1 MFRNCSSY
9 RLRLLTF
16 ICLVLTT
23 ALLALG
29 STSAGAAYPERPIK
43 MIVPWAAGGDTDA
56 IFRVIANSMEKNL
69 GKPVVIVNITGASG
83 TVGAREAMKAAP
95 DGYTIFAIHDF
106 IHSTYYTGVAEM
118 TYKDFEPVSLM
129 TATPSILAAYG
140 KAPWNSLKELLDDA
154 RKRPEQI
161 TVGATLGST
170 SHFFPAMVALA
181 AGVKWKYVS
190 YEGTA
195 PRMTALLGGHVLLG
209 DTNLTQMDKV
219 KVGQM
224 KMLAIAT
231 AKRLAEVPDIPT
243 FKELG
248 YDVIYAVNRGIVAPK
263 GTPEAAL
270 AKLEDACGK
279 AAKDPAVMESMR
291 KQGTL
296 VEFLNRKAYAD
307 FFQKNDKMNADLSQA
322 LGYKRK

>member
-1 MFRNCSSY
+1 MHRNCPSY
-9 RLRLLTF
+9 RLRFLTLT
-16 ICLVLTT
+16 CLVATMG
-23 ALLALG
+23 LLALG
-29 STSAGAAYPERPIK
+29 ATSTGAAYPERPIK

-56 IFRVIANSMEKNL
+56 IFRVIANSMEKHL

-95 DGYTIFAIHDF
+95 DGYTIFSIHDF
-106 IHSTYYTGVAEM
+106 IHSTYYTGVADM

-219 KVGQM
+219 KAGQM

-231 AKRLAEVPDIPT
+231 PKRLAEIPDVPT

-279 AAKDPAVMESMR
+279 AAQDPAVIESMR

-296 VEFLNRKAYAD
+296 VELLNRKAYAD
-307 FFQKNDKMNADLSQA
+307 FLQKNDKMNADLSQA